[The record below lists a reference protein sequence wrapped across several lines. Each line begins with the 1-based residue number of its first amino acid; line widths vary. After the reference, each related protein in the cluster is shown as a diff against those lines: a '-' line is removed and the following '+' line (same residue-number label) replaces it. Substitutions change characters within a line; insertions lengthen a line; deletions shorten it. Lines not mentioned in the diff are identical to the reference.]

1 VKGAPGG
8 GVKPSRPINE
18 TYLPQAEAIV
28 RHSGSLEN
36 AFLRQRA
43 ELARLHVC
51 VPVSHASK
59 SVTPAWAAGLGVR
72 KYAYNIGNTLV
83 LGIFEQAV
91 LLAVRRLGNEAYG
104 RAPLL

>member
-8 GVKPSRPINE
+8 GIKPSRPINE
-18 TYLPQAEAIV
+18 TYLPQAEADSAPFWV
-28 RHSGSLEN
+28 
-36 AFLRQRA
+36 LRKRLPSPTGGARKVARLRA
-43 ELARLHVC
+43 RLAREQICH
-51 VPVSHASK
+51 SSMGG
-59 SVTPAWAAGLGVR
+59 WMGVR